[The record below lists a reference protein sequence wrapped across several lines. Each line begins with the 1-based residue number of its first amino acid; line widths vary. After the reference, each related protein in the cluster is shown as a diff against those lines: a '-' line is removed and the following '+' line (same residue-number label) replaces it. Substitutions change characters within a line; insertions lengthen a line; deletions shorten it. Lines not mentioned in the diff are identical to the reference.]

1 MNLLTSQKFIPPS
14 ISRFM
19 KQKLC
24 LHVTQTPN
32 PLCFI
37 ALPVVWS
44 CSDVSL
50 QRRYRALVVIIYYLV
65 YCCHLAYHFKGN
77 LKCFLKE
84 SLALDLCPQ
93 PSGMLNIPKLLCEHQ
108 VHLNNVGAET
118 NVECL
123 TKRKRKPRK
132 LHLNLTFSICV
143 KNYSCFNLED
153 TS

>member
-1 MNLLTSQKFIPPS
+1 MNLLTSQKFIPLS

-24 LHVTQTPN
+24 LHVTQTPH

-44 CSDVSL
+44 CSDVCL
-50 QRRYRALVVIIYYLV
+50 QRRYRALVVIVIYYLV

-84 SLALDLCPQ
+84 SLTFDLCPQ
-93 PSGMLNIPKLLCEHQ
+93 PSGMLNSPKLLCEPQ

-132 LHLNLTFSICV
+132 LRLNLTFSICV
-143 KNYSCFNLED
+143 KND
-153 TS
+153 